1 MAALYLF
8 SLVLGGGFLLLS
20 LLGGESDGD
29 VDFDGG
35 LDLGDG
41 GDLQLDG
48 IEFDGLAGDA
58 LEITGDA
65 LEITGEAMEATGDL
79 GDHGDGAASRI
90 FSIRT
95 VVYTLFGFGAT
106 GTILTQLGVGMLTS
120 LAFALV
126 GGFASGLLV
135 SMVFHFLVRTDS
147 GAHPGDASLLGLTGT
162 VTLPLAEA
170 RPGLVAVERGDRR
183 LTLRA
188 LPHSSASGDPE
199 EWTQVIVVEIERG
212 IARVAPL
219 KAEELDALGAGD
231 E

>member
-35 LDLGDG
+35 LDLGDA

-48 IEFDGLAGDA
+48 LEMDGLAGDG

-65 LEITGEAMEATGDL
+65 MDASGDL
-79 GDHGDGAASRI
+79 GDHGQDAASRI

-95 VVYTLFGFGAT
+95 AVYTLFGFGAT
-106 GTILTQLGVGMLTS
+106 GTILTQLGIGMITS

-135 SMVFHFLVRTDS
+135 SLVFHFLVRTDS

-162 VTLPLAEA
+162 VTLPLAES

-188 LPHSSASGDPE
+188 LPHSSAHGDPE

-231 E
+231 D

>member
-29 VDFDGG
+29 VEFEGG
-35 LDLGDG
+35 LDLGDA
-41 GDLQLDG
+41 GDMEL
-48 IEFDGLAGDA
+48 DGLAGDM

-79 GDHGDGAASRI
+79 GDHGQSAASRI

-95 VVYTLFGFGAT
+95 VVYALFGFGAT

-162 VTLPLAEA
+162 VTLPIGDGS
-170 RPGLVAVERGDRR
+170 PGLVAVERGDRR
-183 LTLRA
+183 LSLRA
-188 LPHSSASGDPE
+188 LPHSSARGNPGD
-199 EWTQVIVVEIERG
+199 WTQVIVVEIERG

-219 KAEELDALGAGD
+219 EAEELDALGGGD